1 MKKKLNVFCI
11 LMLVVLAAEIVIGT
25 VLHWDSFV
33 EGWNEGAEGA
43 DLTEDVGG
51 HPWWLFLIVAIIIV
65 YFGIRSFISFV
76 RFILNVNRNQVFVW
90 ENVHL
95 LRWTGWGI
103 LIVLVTCVVYELF
116 SNVPVDRVYM
126 EYMDLAI
133 FGVFNLIVSEVFAI
147 GLKLKEEQDLTI

>member
-11 LMLVVLAAEIVIGT
+11 LMLVILAAEIVIGT

-76 RFILNVNRNQVFVW
+76 R
-90 ENVHL
+90 
-95 LRWTGWGI
+95 
-103 LIVLVTCVVYELF
+103 
-116 SNVPVDRVYM
+116 
-126 EYMDLAI
+126 
-133 FGVFNLIVSEVFAI
+133 
-147 GLKLKEEQDLTI
+147 